1 MYGFKTS
8 LKFDFGLV
16 CICMTRTIAPYL
28 SKYAVVELVNTLES
42 TFLNYEQCHSG
53 ERYKGHHG
61 PLVYYSKVKN

>member
-1 MYGFKTS
+1 
-8 LKFDFGLV
+8 
-16 CICMTRTIAPYL
+16 MTRTIAPYL

-61 PLVYYSKVKN
+61 PLVSQTTWKN

>member
-1 MYGFKTS
+1 
-8 LKFDFGLV
+8 
-16 CICMTRTIAPYL
+16 MTRTIAPYL

-61 PLVYYSKVKN
+61 PLVFCSMTTPDTAHLMQLGSMILNVFV